1 MKEVKDAHQA
11 MNNKSLRTK
20 KTLNKTKLM
29 ETKLEAVE
37 TQDVVVGETVA
48 IDVKPAAE
56 DAEDVQELTELD
68 INQLQSIE
76 VEVVAMRTAKIDRV
90 EAMSAEI
97 KNVETEDTSGL
108 DAVVVEAVES
118 ATEDAVCLEFSDRG
132 AVAATAERTATD
144 EETVVSDNVK
154 KDWSADVAATIISTE
169 VVVTNDSDSL
179 DADKE
184 GVLNERLAT
193 LVTDEEPAD
202 ERVVVETC
210 EEVTF
215 VVETDAIKAVAEEGD
230 TETTTWEAI
239 ESECLDE
246 AKPVTQDMNL
256 SVEGLATGL
265 IVEEVV
271 VDAVADSEADDE
283 AIPPE
288 LEVSAEGDSE
298 IVAEEVTKG
307 EASLVDEEV
316 EEATAAVQ
324 KQEVAGKE
332 TEVSDIEVDV
342 VMESSIT
349 TETKVK
355 TEEVSVV
362 DNDEAA
368 RLQMETETAPI
379 DEDAEVYVK
388 ETETDIAPFDED
400 PEVVVS
406 AVETVAVAPSAET
419 DEAIVDETMTFS
431 NTKIAEVG
439 VREADTE
446 MVSVTETNEVQLE
459 KSADVEAAAVDDDLA
474 TEKVVETE
482 KSVNKNPAVATVQTA
497 SAIAKV
503 SDDEATPAKQTPAL
517 KVSSA
522 EDKPVEVNLTVST
535 VSEYEENESSKS
547 SDNFEVDTKPISAV
561 SALIGRFEHIAKV
574 NATEAANSRT
584 SSRTSSR
591 VSSPLSSPPSSWPRG
606 TGIETV
612 VESNKA
618 IKNCEGSV
626 HVESKNED
634 ELTAAEVDQE
644 VSEVEKTAK
653 IAESVDASFEFEET
667 LAENDVC
674 EKATTLN
681 EAVAHEITLAATDID
696 GAAIESFVVEET
708 FVAIDAEE
716 STLEVEVS
724 NEKCDAIVEAPV
736 AEVGVVEQQSID
748 ESNDAEVEVEKT
760 LAVEIEL
767 VEIIAEPEA
776 EDVDLEPS
784 IKEETPGTIER
795 ADAIALVATETYGAV
810 EEVPVDMAEADFDF
824 EASEPQTIL
833 AVYKPAEAS
842 ILSVDAPEVD
852 AAWNEA
858 DENVQEDAKDAAPSA
873 TPLVDMEEA
882 ATSADFTT
890 DEALDNIVPVTKHI
904 EEVSSDFVKE
914 TQDMYVE
921 ITESQVEGGKQE
933 EISQSMEREMTS
945 PPAPGVQTDDGAL
958 AYELT
963 TKASV
968 VTAPSNEGT
977 KAVNDDAMETEGTL
991 QRNSLQIPYDQLTY
1005 EILGVT
1011 RANNVIMYHIYAIN
1025 HATGEQAM
1033 SIPKRYSEFKLLDE
1047 QLRALD
1053 LPSARGLPVLP
1064 KPGVVSFLRGR
1075 RSQKTIEMRE
1085 KAFGDFLHYVRDHE
1099 DLHKSTVFQQF
1110 LAN

>member
-20 KTLNKTKLM
+20 KTSNKTKLM

-37 TQDVVVGETVA
+37 TQDAVVGETVA
-48 IDVKPAAE
+48 IDVESTAE
-56 DAEDVQELTELD
+56 EPKYAVDVQELTELD

-76 VEVVAMRTAKIDRV
+76 VEVVAMRTANNDRV

-97 KNVETEDTSGL
+97 KSVETEDTGGPHT
-108 DAVVVEAVES
+108 VVVEVVES
-118 ATEDAVCLEFSDRG
+118 ATEDAVCLEFNDEE

-144 EETVVSDNVK
+144 EETIVSDDVK
-154 KDWSADVAATIISTE
+154 KDVSADAAATLIFTE
-169 VVVTNDSDSL
+169 VVVANDCDSL

-184 GVLNERLAT
+184 GALNERLAT
-193 LVTDEEPAD
+193 LATDEEPAD
-202 ERVVVETC
+202 ERIFVDTC
-210 EEVTF
+210 EEVTSD
-215 VVETDAIKAVAEEGD
+215 VETDAIKAVAEEGD
-230 TETTTWEAI
+230 TETTTWKAI
-239 ESECLDE
+239 ESECLDK
-246 AKPVTQDMNL
+246 AKPVTQDMDL

-271 VDAVADSEADDE
+271 VDAVADSESDDE
-283 AIPPE
+283 AISPE
-288 LEVSAEGDSE
+288 LEVSAEGNSE
-298 IVAEEVTKG
+298 IVAEEVTKE

-324 KQEVAGKE
+324 KQEVTGKE
-332 TEVSDIEVDV
+332 TEVSDIEADIAV
-342 VMESSIT
+342 ESSVT

-355 TEEVSVV
+355 AEEVSVV
-362 DNDEAA
+362 DNDETA
-368 RLQMETETAPI
+368 RKGMEPETAPI

-400 PEVVVS
+400 TEVVVS

-419 DEAIVDETMTFS
+419 DEAIVDEIKTFS

-446 MVSVTETNEVQLE
+446 MVSVTETDEVQLE
-459 KSADVEAAAVDDDLA
+459 KSADVEAAAVENDLA
-474 TEKVVETE
+474 TEKVEESE
-482 KSVNKNPAVATVQTA
+482 KSVDTNPAVATVQTA

-503 SDDEATPAKQTPAL
+503 GDDEATPAKQTPAL
-517 KVSSA
+517 KVPSA

-535 VSEYEENESSKS
+535 VSEYEENMSSKS
-547 SDNFEVDTKPISAV
+547 SFEVDTKPISAV

-606 TGIETV
+606 TGYETV

-618 IKNCEGSV
+618 IENSEGSV

-653 IAESVDASFEFEET
+653 VAESVDMSFEFEET

-674 EKATTLN
+674 EEATTLH
-681 EAVAHEITLAATDID
+681 ETVAHEKTLAATDVD
-696 GAAIESFVVEET
+696 GAAIESSVVEET

-736 AEVGVVEQQSID
+736 AEVGEVEQQSID

-760 LAVEIEL
+760 LAVDIEL
-767 VEIIAEPEA
+767 VENIAEPEA
-776 EDVDLEPS
+776 EDVDIEPL
-784 IKEETPGTIER
+784 IKEEISGTIER

-858 DENVQEDAKDAAPSA
+858 DEK
-873 TPLVDMEEA
+873 
-882 ATSADFTT
+882 
-890 DEALDNIVPVTKHI
+890 
-904 EEVSSDFVKE
+904 
-914 TQDMYVE
+914 
-921 ITESQVEGGKQE
+921 
-933 EISQSMEREMTS
+933 
-945 PPAPGVQTDDGAL
+945 
-958 AYELT
+958 
-963 TKASV
+963 
-968 VTAPSNEGT
+968 
-977 KAVNDDAMETEGTL
+977 
-991 QRNSLQIPYDQLTY
+991 
-1005 EILGVT
+1005 
-1011 RANNVIMYHIYAIN
+1011 
-1025 HATGEQAM
+1025 
-1033 SIPKRYSEFKLLDE
+1033 
-1047 QLRALD
+1047 
-1053 LPSARGLPVLP
+1053 
-1064 KPGVVSFLRGR
+1064 GR
-1075 RSQKTIEMRE
+1075 C
-1085 KAFGDFLHYVRDHE
+1085 
-1099 DLHKSTVFQQF
+1099 
-1110 LAN
+1110 